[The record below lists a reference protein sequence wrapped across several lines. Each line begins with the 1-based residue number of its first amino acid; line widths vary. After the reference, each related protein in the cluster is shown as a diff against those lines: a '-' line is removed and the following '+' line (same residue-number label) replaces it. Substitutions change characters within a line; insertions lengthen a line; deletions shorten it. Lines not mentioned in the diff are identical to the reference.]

1 MSEAKTYLKKVVKTC
16 MGNDGKVTKVVEYAD
31 AAAALRIQK
40 SCMIKFFSD
49 FLFEQ
54 MLSHILG
61 EKKDWEQIFNERVK
75 EI

>member
-1 MSEAKTYLKKVVKTC
+1 MSEAKTYLKKVAKTC
-16 MGNDGKVTKVVEYAD
+16 MGNDGNVTKVVEYAD
-31 AAAALRIQK
+31 AASALRIQK
-40 SCMIKFFSD
+40 SCMIKFFGD

-75 EI
+75 NI

>member
-1 MSEAKTYLKKVVKTC
+1 MSKAKTYLKKVAKPC
-16 MGNDGKVTKVVEYAD
+16 MVNDGKVTKVVEYAD

-40 SCMIKFFSD
+40 SCMINFFRG

-75 EI
+75 DI